1 MTLRSRLF
9 HISGTSITTQ
19 LVIWFLCLSLI
30 PCAIL
35 TGIISY
41 LSNQSLKGTLRQGLL
56 AISDAKTNQLE
67 TFMRERRADLRVA
80 SRFPAIVEAVP
91 KLKEIRKKESL
102 DSSRY
107 LEFARSLRPFMAN
120 FVDSFGYSNGYLFD
134 TDGTLLYQLKD
145 ELDIGPNLLNGPLKT
160 SELAKVFDRVRTLL
174 QIEVSDYQM
183 YPGRKEPAAFISCP
197 IFNQQGLV
205 IGFVALELGNQHVF
219 RVFNDYSGLGAT
231 GEAMVVMRIGDE
243 LTFVAPPRNEPDA
256 AFKYRVRI
264 GSERSTAIQKAAQGQ
279 RGYGEAVDYRDTPVI
294 AAWSYLPSYGWG
306 MVVKQDISEAF
317 ALVYKQRL
325 VVAVLLAGTVLAVS
339 AVVLWLAR
347 TITWPIREAA
357 RVTDR
362 VASGDL
368 TVTCNGQAPGEAG
381 LLLQAIR
388 KMIQDLRS
396 LIGKI
401 QRSSITLLSTATEIA
416 ATSRQQEQSVYDYSA
431 STNQAAA
438 AVNQISATSQELL
451 KTMNEVNQV
460 ANQTSRMAATGQQ
473 SLAGMDLTMRQL
485 AESTGSIG
493 SKLSV
498 ISERAANINLVV
510 TTITKVAD
518 QTNLLSINAAIE
530 AEKAGEYGLGF
541 LVVAREIRRLA
552 DMTAVST
559 LDIERMV
566 KEMQYSV
573 SAGVMEMDKFSE
585 QVRKVVGEVGQ
596 IGGHLGHIITG
607 AQGLHQRFD
616 QVTEGMRVQSQG
628 ADQIREAMSRLSEAA
643 SQTSV
648 SIREFN
654 KATERLREAV
664 GGLKDEVSGFILGPV
679 EPSIT
684 ATANAAPTSIS

>member
-91 KLKEIRKKESL
+91 KLKEIRQKESL

-107 LEFARSLRPFMAN
+107 LEFARSIRPFMAN

-134 TDGTLLYQLKD
+134 TDGTLLFQLKD
-145 ELDIGPNLLNGPLKT
+145 ELDIGPNLLKGPLAK

-197 IFNQQGLV
+197 IFSQQGLV

-264 GSERSTAIQKAAQGQ
+264 GSERSTAIQKAAQGE
-279 RGYGEAVDYRDTPVI
+279 RGYGEAVDYRHTPVI

-306 MVVKQDISEAF
+306 MVVKQDIDEAF

-339 AVVLWLAR
+339 GVVLWLAR
-347 TITWPIREAA
+347 TITKPIREAA

-368 TVTCNGQAPGEAG
+368 TVTCDGQAPGEAG

-596 IGGHLGHIITG
+596 IGGHLAQIITG

-664 GGLKDEVSGFILGPV
+664 GGLKDEVSGFVLGPV

-684 ATANAAPTSIS
+684 ATTNAPTSIS